1 MDCQPIK
8 KGVVNKH
15 CRTAR
20 CPVDSP
26 IVLYE
31 AIGGISETEA
41 REVQKRL
48 DYVFDL
54 IFSEV
59 INRK

>member
-1 MDCQPIK
+1 MNCQSIK
-8 KGVVNKH
+8 KRVVNKH
-15 CRTAR
+15 CRSTR
-20 CPVDSP
+20 CPVGSP
-26 IVLYE
+26 VVLYE
-31 AIGGISETEA
+31 AIKDTSEE
-41 REVQKRL
+41 EIQKRL